1 MNDYV
6 KKLIIAK
13 KSIAP
18 IITESIQTKQPGIY
32 LFERTDE
39 NGVTFFY
46 CGQAKNI
53 FQRIVSHWNGYQHI
67 DISMR
72 KRKFKS
78 DENPHGWAFCI
89 LEYCPVEKLD
99 EREQYWILEQMRQGK
114 QTYNVTY
121 GSQADGKQNIKEG
134 KTPRGYWDGVEAG
147 KMKARR
153 FVSDLFNKHLNV
165 SMKKPTKNA
174 EKAYKKFLEFI
185 DLEADNESNL

>member
-18 IITESIQTKQPGIY
+18 IITENAQTKQPGIY

-39 NGVTFFY
+39 KGVTFFY

-53 FQRIVSHWNGYQHI
+53 FQRIVSHWNGYQRI

-78 DENPHGWAFCI
+78 DENPHGWSFCI
-89 LEYCPVEKLD
+89 LEYCPIEKLD
-99 EREQYWILEQMRQGK
+99 EREQYWILEQIRQGK

-121 GSQADGKQNIKEG
+121 GSQSSGKQNIKEG
-134 KTPRGYWDGVEAG
+134 KTPRGYFDGKEAG
-147 KMKARR
+147 YLMARKEVAHW
-153 FVSDLFNKHLNV
+153 FSLHLNV
-165 SMKKPTKNA
+165 SMKNQTKNA
-174 EKAYKKFLEFI
+174 EKALAKFQEFI
-185 DLEADNESNL
+185 KLEEEKH

>member
-18 IITESIQTKQPGIY
+18 IITENAQTKESGIY

-53 FQRIVSHWNGYQHI
+53 FQRIVSHWNGYQRI
-67 DISMR
+67 DISIR
-72 KRKFKS
+72 KRKFKN
-78 DENPHGWAFCI
+78 DENPHGWSFCI

-121 GSQADGKQNIKEG
+121 GSQTDGKQNIKEG
-134 KTPRGYWDGVEAG
+134 KTPRGYWDDVSQGEKRLAQELKHIIDTHLVISLKKET
-147 KMKARR
+147 KTSRKA
-153 FVSDLFNKHLNV
+153 L
-165 SMKKPTKNA
+165 
-174 EKAYKKFLEFI
+174 EKFFTLLDK
-185 DLEADNESNL
+185 

>member
-1 MNDYV
+1 M
-6 KKLIIAK
+6 
-13 KSIAP
+13 
-18 IITESIQTKQPGIY
+18 
-32 LFERTDE
+32 LFRS
-39 NGVTFFY
+39 NGSFH
-46 CGQAKNI
+46 
-53 FQRIVSHWNGYQHI
+53 RIVSHWNGYKRI
-67 DISMR
+67 DISIR

-153 FVSDLFNKHLNV
+153 FVADLFNKHLNV

-174 EKAYKKFLEFI
+174 EKALAKFQEFI
-185 DLEADNESNL
+185 NLEEEKP

>member
-18 IITESIQTKQPGIY
+18 IITENAQTKQPGIY

-53 FQRIVSHWNGYQHI
+53 FQRIVSHWNGYQRI
-67 DISMR
+67 DISIR

-89 LEYCPVEKLD
+89 LEYCQVEKLD

-147 KMKARR
+147 NMKARR
-153 FVSDLFNKHLNV
+153 FVADLFSKHLNV

-185 DLEADNESNL
+185 DLEAEE

>member
-6 KKLIIAK
+6 KKIIIAK

-18 IITESIQTKQPGIY
+18 IITENAQTKQPGIY

-67 DISMR
+67 DISLR

-134 KTPRGYWDGVEAG
+134 KTPRGYWDGVSQGEKRLAQEL
-147 KMKARR
+147 KHIIDTHLVISLKKETKTSRKA
-153 FVSDLFNKHLNV
+153 L
-165 SMKKPTKNA
+165 
-174 EKAYKKFLEFI
+174 EKFFTLLDK
-185 DLEADNESNL
+185 

>member
-89 LEYCPVEKLD
+89 LEYCPVENLD

-121 GSQADGKQNIKEG
+121 GSQTDGKQNIKEG
-134 KTPRGYWDGVEAG
+134 KTPRGYWDGVEVG

-153 FVSDLFNKHLNV
+153 FVADLFSKHLNV

-174 EKAYKKFLEFI
+174 EKAYKKFMEFI
-185 DLEADNESNL
+185 DLEAEE

>member
-18 IITESIQTKQPGIY
+18 IITENAQTKQPGIY

-53 FQRIVSHWNGYQHI
+53 FQRIVSHWNGYQRI
-67 DISMR
+67 DISIR

-78 DENPHGWAFCI
+78 DENPHGWEFCI

-121 GSQADGKQNIKEG
+121 GSQTDGKQNIKEG
-134 KTPRGYWDGVEAG
+134 KTPRGYWDGVSQGEKRLAQEL
-147 KMKARR
+147 KHIIDTHLVISLKKETNTSHKALER
-153 FVSDLFNKHLNV
+153 FFTLLDK
-165 SMKKPTKNA
+165 
-174 EKAYKKFLEFI
+174 
-185 DLEADNESNL
+185 

>member
-1 MNDYV
+1 MNEYV

-18 IITESIQTKQPGIY
+18 IITENAQTKQPGIY

-53 FQRIVSHWNGYQHI
+53 FQRIVSHWNGYQRI

-78 DENPHGWAFCI
+78 GENPHGWAFCI

-153 FVSDLFNKHLNV
+153 FVADLFSKHLNV

-174 EKAYKKFLEFI
+174 EKALAKFQEFI
-185 DLEADNESNL
+185 NLEEEKL

>member
-18 IITESIQTKQPGIY
+18 IISESIQTKQPGIY

-99 EREQYWILEQMRQGK
+99 EREQYWILEQMRHGK

-121 GSQADGKQNIKEG
+121 GSQTDGKKNIKEG
-134 KTPRGYWDGVEAG
+134 KTPRGYFDGKEAG
-147 KMKARR
+147 YLMARR
-153 FVSDLFNKHLNV
+153 EVAHLFSLHLNV
-165 SMKKPTKNA
+165 SMKKKTKNA

-185 DLEADNESNL
+185 DLEAEE

>member
-13 KSIAP
+13 KNIAP

-53 FQRIVSHWNGYQHI
+53 FQRIVSHWNGYQRI

-89 LEYCPVEKLD
+89 LEYCPVDKLD

-121 GSQADGKQNIKEG
+121 GSQTDGKQNIKEG
-134 KTPRGYWDGVEAG
+134 KTPRGYFDGTEAG
-147 KMKARR
+147 YLMARR
-153 FVSDLFNKHLNV
+153 EVSHWFSLHLNV
-165 SMKKPTKNA
+165 SIKKPTKNA
-174 EKAYKKFLEFI
+174 EKALAKFMQFI
-185 DLEADNESNL
+185 DLEAEE

>member
-13 KSIAP
+13 NSIAP
-18 IITESIQTKQPGIY
+18 IITENAQTKRPGIY

-46 CGQAKNI
+46 CGQAKNV

-78 DENPHGWAFCI
+78 DENPHGWAFRI

-121 GSQADGKQNIKEG
+121 GSQTDGKQNIKEG
-134 KTPRGYWDGVEAG
+134 KTPRGYWDGVSQGEKRLAQEL
-147 KMKARR
+147 KHIIDTHLVISLKNETKTSRKA
-153 FVSDLFNKHLNV
+153 L
-165 SMKKPTKNA
+165 
-174 EKAYKKFLEFI
+174 EKFFTLLDK
-185 DLEADNESNL
+185 

>member
-1 MNDYV
+1 MDDYV

-18 IITESIQTKQPGIY
+18 IITENAQTKQPGIY

-46 CGQAKNI
+46 CGQAKSI

-67 DISMR
+67 DIPLR

-114 QTYNVTY
+114 QTYNGTY
-121 GSQADGKQNIKEG
+121 GSQTDGKKNIKEG
-134 KTPRGYWDGVEAG
+134 KTPRGYFDGKSAG
-147 KMKARR
+147 YLMARKE
-153 FVSDLFNKHLNV
+153 VAHWFNLHLNV
-165 SMKKPTKNA
+165 STKKPTKNA
-174 EKAYKKFLEFI
+174 EKALLKFQEFI
-185 DLEADNESNL
+185 NLEEEKL

>member
-67 DISMR
+67 DISIR

-78 DENPHGWAFCI
+78 DENPHGWEFCI
-89 LEYCPVEKLD
+89 LEYCHAEKLD

-121 GSQADGKQNIKEG
+121 GSQTDGKQNIKEG

-153 FVSDLFNKHLNV
+153 LVADLFNKHLNV
-165 SMKKPTKNA
+165 SMKKQTKNA

-185 DLEADNESNL
+185 DWEAEE

>member
-1 MNDYV
+1 MNEYV

-13 KSIAP
+13 KNIAP

-99 EREQYWILEQMRQGK
+99 EREQYWILAPTRQGK
-114 QTYNVTY
+114 PTYNVTHA
-121 GSQADGKQNIKEG
+121 SQPDGKQHLTEG
-134 KTPRGYWDGVEAG
+134 KTPRRERAGAEAG
-147 KMKARR
+147 KTKARR
-153 FVSDLFNKHLNV
+153 FVADLFSKHLNV

-174 EKAYKKFLEFI
+174 EKALNKFLDFI
-185 DLEADNESNL
+185 NLEDE